1 MGLAAAGLL
10 AIFGLA
16 AAALWQARAK
26 GLEAS
31 RAQVA
36 LRQSEAT
43 RDFVSSM
50 FLAADPYLGKGLQTT
65 AADLLSSARKRVDAE
80 LADEPEVAT
89 ALLSQIASVY
99 VSQTDNAA
107 TREVLGKVLEYNAR
121 SAQPSLKLEAA
132 SKARLAFI
140 DYLEFHQPEKR
151 EAIDAAVRN
160 LRELGADAHVELGRA
175 LVMHANLLLGEDQQ
189 DAALAA
195 STEAVQLLR
204 PLAREHAFD
213 YLWGLLAH
221 ADLMASLDRNEEAV
235 AAADEGLA
243 TPQAQQPDYT
253 SVRLE
258 LLGARA
264 RGLAGLLRYAEA
276 EPVFA
281 QIVDMNKA
289 AFGFE
294 SPQSRYWR
302 YQRAQLMDWMGQLE
316 EAHAEIERLLNVPA
330 SGAEHPMA
338 SIAARV
344 ELLRIENQQ
353 RVTDLSQVLSQAKSA
368 ACGEGGAPQLC
379 AKVKLIDVEN
389 LLRSGR
395 TADARVL
402 LAALG
407 EDAAF
412 GQAPSLAA
420 QLLLLRARSD
430 RLQGQFEA
438 AGQLLAEARSKAATN
453 KEIIAEVDV
462 EQGYLALA
470 TGDRIG
476 AVEALSRG
484 GTFIAALLK
493 TPTPQVR
500 EIDAAIAR
508 AKREP

>member
-1 MGLAAAGLL
+1 
-10 AIFGLA
+10 
-16 AAALWQARAK
+16 
-26 GLEAS
+26 
-31 RAQVA
+31 
-36 LRQSEAT
+36 
-43 RDFVSSM
+43 
-50 FLAADPYLGKGLQTT
+50 
-65 AADLLSSARKRVDAE
+65 
-80 LADEPEVAT
+80 
-89 ALLSQIASVY
+89 
-99 VSQTDNAA
+99 
-107 TREVLGKVLEYNAR
+107 
-121 SAQPSLKLEAA
+121 
-132 SKARLAFI
+132 
-140 DYLEFHQPEKR
+140 
-151 EAIDAAVRN
+151 
-160 LRELGADAHVELGRA
+160 
-175 LVMHANLLLGEDQQ
+175 MHANLLLGEDQQ

-235 AAADEGLA
+235 AAADEDRPRPRPSSRTTLPFGSNCWGA
-243 TPQAQQPDYT
+243 ERVAWR
-253 SVRLE
+253 VRF
-258 LLGARA
+258 
-264 RGLAGLLRYAEA
+264 LRYAEKSRA
-276 EPVFA
+276 RLCANRRHEQGGIWIRESTVALLALPA
-281 QIVDMNKA
+281 RAVDGLDGA
-289 AFGFE
+289 TRRG
-294 SPQSRYWR
+294 PCR
-302 YQRAQLMDWMGQLE
+302 
-316 EAHAEIERLLNVPA
+316 IERLLNVPA

-453 KEIIAEVDV
+453 KRRSSPK
-462 EQGYLALA
+462 LMS
-470 TGDRIG
+470 
-476 AVEALSRG
+476 SRA
-484 GTFIAALLK
+484 ISHR
-493 TPTPQVR
+493 PR
-500 EIDAAIAR
+500 EIVSAPL
-508 AKREP
+508 KP